1 MTEYIKQ
8 KYNINTS
15 HWEFSIKIYI
25 GELLYK
31 LLFII
36 LIL

>member
-8 KYNINTS
+8 IDTS
-15 HWEFSIKIYI
+15 HWEFPIKIYI
-25 GELLYK
+25 RELLYK